1 MRRSSPGCWACMHA
15 CTLVNCMQI
24 GTYNMLHA
32 RVCFMQS
39 LACNLCM
46 QNICHACTYMKH
58 ASCRH
63 TSCRHTSCRHTS
75 CRHASCRH
83 TSCRHASCRHLGYLQ
98 ACTLCMQNSFFSFF
112 ACMSQK
118 PGPEIAGCG
127 PEIAGCGPE
136 ISGRGFWRCS
146 FRQTHGMLTLCMQN
160 QKWKCCM
167 QKSKCCMQSRNV
179 VWPFCSLLQGF
190 SGYQAMPTDLNSRVF
205 STDTLVEGISL
216 VKMETG
222 MDPLR
227 ASNAEIAEELAKLQD
242 CLCIWNIMHAC
253 MHVRHYG

>member
-32 RVCFMQS
+32 RFCFMQS

-63 TSCRHTSCRHTS
+63 TSCRH
-75 CRHASCRH
+75 
-83 TSCRHASCRHLGYLQ
+83 ASCRHLGYLQ
-98 ACTLCMQNSFFSFF
+98 ACTLCMQNSFFSVF
-112 ACMSQK
+112 ACMTQK
-118 PGPEIAGCG
+118 PG

-136 ISGRGFWRCS
+136 ISGRGFLRCS

-160 QKWKCCM
+160 QKWKM
-167 QKSKCCMQSRNV
+167 LHAKVEMLHAKSKCCMAILFFAAGIFR
-179 VWPFCSLLQGF
+179 L
-190 SGYQAMPTDLNSRVF
+190 SGHAYWLKFPGVLNRYSGWG
-205 STDTLVEGISL
+205 D
-216 VKMETG
+216 
-222 MDPLR
+222 
-227 ASNAEIAEELAKLQD
+227 
-242 CLCIWNIMHAC
+242 
-253 MHVRHYG
+253 